1 MAVLVPGKSGPIAR
15 SHTKTH
21 RLSLHLI
28 VRRTTACP
36 FDDRPTSSLAR
47 REREANGG
55 YSGLGVQFR
64 NAVRVFS
71 RFILIF
77 IGQMRRSVR
86 RANYQQTLVKLQAGV
101 HH

>member
-1 MAVLVPGKSGPIAR
+1 MFGASRKRGEMATIG
-15 SHTKTH
+15 T
-21 RLSLHLI
+21 RLQL
-28 VRRTTACP
+28 
-36 FDDRPTSSLAR
+36 
-47 REREANGG
+47 
-55 YSGLGVQFR
+55 R